1 MNSTF
6 VVTKTNDLKGTKLNG
21 PSLADFIAASID
33 PKHRKLQTENVALTT
48 ISKLNIYIETYGC
61 QMNVSDTEIVLS
73 ILNKAGHERCTD
85 IALADVVI
93 TNTCAVRENAGCQL
107 TLFHIRFLVVPN

>member
-1 MNSTF
+1 MNA
-6 VVTKTNDLKGTKLNG
+6 
-21 PSLADFIAASID
+21 PSLAEFIAASAD
-33 PKHRKLQTENVALTT
+33 LKHDKFQAESIALST

-85 IALADVVI
+85 IAQADVVI
-93 TNTCAVRENAGCQL
+93 TNTCAVRENAGSCNL
-107 TLFHIRFLVVPN
+107 SLFSDFFFKIRKPE